1 MENFKKNVPLFIIVM
16 LFLGC
21 LPIFIN
27 WLSTKETSCE
37 LLWEP
42 STWASFWSTYL
53 GAIASFAMVVVTLYV
68 AFKNQEENQ
77 ENQKLQNSLFK
88 YQVKVQWLDKL
99 RDATAKLYTSFYLND
114 LSAVADDILNK
125 KDSANIRQSLKRL
138 IDEKIVASFNLGV
151 LFPKDLDAVEISLL
165 SKINQLNDE
174 HSALLED
181 LGWFVHDVAF
191 HNGSFEMNK
200 EMYTSKTI
208 EYRTEKIN
216 GYNTQSKR
224 IWEIIESYEYN
235 IFDNHREIIKD
246 RMQCTE
252 LFSFVNLQKAICN
265 LIDYEENKI
274 NEIIKR

>member
-1 MENFKKNVPLFIIVM
+1 MMSFLRKYRWILLLLLVAPVAFNYIIACPLIESVIADDSA
-16 LFLGC
+16 
-21 LPIFIN
+21 
-27 WLSTKETSCE
+27 WLSFFG
-37 LLWEP
+37 
-42 STWASFWSTYL
+42 SFYGSV
-53 GAIASFAMVVVTLYV
+53 IMVGVTLYV
-68 AFKNQEENQ
+68 LEKQSSDNHKENLSTQEKNNR
-77 ENQKLQNSLFK
+77 LFE
-88 YQVKVQWLDKL
+88 YQIKVQWLDKL
-99 RDATAKLYTSFYLND
+99 RAATAKLYTSFYLND

-125 KDSANIRQSLKRL
+125 KDPTDIRQSLKHL
-138 IDEKIVASFNLGV
+138 IGEKNVASFNLGV
-151 LFPKDLDAVEISLL
+151 LFPKELDATEISLL

-181 LGWFVHDVAF
+181 LDWFVHDVAF

-200 EMYTSKTI
+200 KMYTSKTI

-216 GYNTQSKR
+216 GYETQSKR
-224 IWEIIESYEYN
+224 IWEIIESYKYN